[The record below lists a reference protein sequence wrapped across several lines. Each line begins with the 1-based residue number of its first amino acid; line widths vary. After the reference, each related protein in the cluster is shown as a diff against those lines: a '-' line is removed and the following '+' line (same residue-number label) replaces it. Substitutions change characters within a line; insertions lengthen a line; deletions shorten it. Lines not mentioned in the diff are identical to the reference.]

1 MGGKGAIALGL
12 LAGIIAGGAIVGGAL
27 ALLPEPAPVS
37 LPTPSPTVTPTT
49 SPTPS
54 TTPATVPS
62 SAAPSASS
70 ASPAASSASASASA
84 AADVNFGI
92 GKPAPALSLPKVGGG
107 TVDLAALRGKPVW
120 VNFMATWCPS
130 CRDELP
136 VMNGMAARYAKDGLV
151 VVLVDVREGA
161 ATVKGYLDSLKVA
174 LPAGLDASGTAQGAW
189 KALALPVH
197 FFVDKAGIVRD
208 AAVGTVG
215 PDLMAKGLQTILP
228 GVTVTP

>member
-12 LAGIIAGGAIVGGAL
+12 LAGIIAGGAMVGGAL
-27 ALLPEPAPVS
+27 ALLPAPAPVS
-37 LPTPSPTVTPTT
+37 LPTPSPTITPTAP
-49 SPTPS
+49 PTPS
-54 TTPATVPS
+54 TTPVPVPS
-62 SAAPSASS
+62 SAAPSASAAPSSSATAS
-70 ASPAASSASASASA
+70 ASP

-92 GKPAPALSLPKVGGG
+92 GRPAPPLSVPRVGGG

-136 VMNGMAARYAKDGLV
+136 VMNGLASRYAKDGLV
-151 VVLVDVREGA
+151 VVLVDVREDA

-174 LPAGLDASGTAQGAW
+174 LPAGLDASGAAQGAW

-208 AAVGTVG
+208 AAVGSVG
-215 PDLMAKGLQTILP
+215 PDLMAKGLQAILP